1 MATQKPTGDTGE
13 ALSAAEGAETA
24 ALAPAT
30 EPAPAPLVVKK
41 KPGLGAYRSD
51 IDGLRA
57 VAVTAVVIFHIRRA
71 FLPGGFLGVDV
82 FYVISGYVVTG
93 SLMGHPTP
101 NYCEYFAAFYGR
113 RLKRLTPALSLFV
126 LIAVTL
132 VPLLQGLAKEVS
144 VMKLYYLSAQLATVG
159 GANMLYALQEAT
171 YFDPDDVRLE
181 EDPFLHCWSLGVEEQ
196 FYLLFPTLLLLLY
209 PSRTIARTDEEKAAA
224 KVVPPGGASATPVI
238 VAAVLAVVSCAASFY
253 GALQARTS
261 PAWVNFSFYTLPF
274 RFWQLASGAIL
285 HIGLHLHADSLAPI
299 QAAVP
304 RGVMAWPA
312 LVIFVLGFMLD
323 GDFRDPVI
331 QWLWAVGT
339 TIAASL
345 YILAGAPTKSDPT
358 PELPF
363 FHMVCSTDP
372 VVFVGKISYQVYLWH
387 WPTIIFAKQLLRNM
401 DDADVDHAMKLAII
415 GVFILVSGA
424 LLPLVS
430 YTVLEKPIR
439 EWRPEK
445 KMPGARGHMLAIG
458 VMGILMATTV
468 SWVFVLDGP
477 LGEKIAFSQS
487 GTGGNAEAASLEAFH
502 DFVEDGTADLSI
514 DTQFGRSE
522 GNGCGCKFP
531 GIKTGDHMS
540 QAATDDSGDGSKF
553 CFSTYPMNYAMYED
567 DDCEISVTGLNSQPT
582 AVFGAAEAA
591 VIKKCLTPDRES
603 SNYPKPTVFLLGDSH
618 AGSLMPALAYAIRGV
633 YQMRRFRT
641 NTIGLIPHHYG
652 GETDA
657 GHGFHIDM
665 YRMILATLNGV
676 MMPGDIVVMCQFM
689 GNWADNLVTINR
701 DPAQNGA
708 VVDLTL
714 TSLEVLERDLV
725 RSVLSENGGRLV
737 ILGDWPYFND
747 GTAGEPPSGDASA
760 AVADVAVHAM
770 VQGPIKEMAA
780 RNNNTEYMSFVPL
793 FCEQGTVL
801 NETMKLI
808 AGGICSW
815 NIPGTNI
822 NAYHNLNH
830 LNTIGSIYMW
840 PYLCD
845 AMVNLG
851 MDAGT
856 GGAAPVPASMPRLT
870 IASQRNGHM

>member
-1 MATQKPTGDTGE
+1 MATSKPTGDTGE
-13 ALSAAEGAETA
+13 ALAAAEGAQPA
-24 ALAPAT
+24 AAPAVAGT
-30 EPAPAPLVVKK
+30 VAAPKTPNM
-41 KPGLGAYRSD
+41 GYRPD

-57 VAVTAVVIFHIRRA
+57 VAVTAVVIFHINRP

-93 SLMGHPTP
+93 SLMAHPVS

-126 LIAVTL
+126 ILAVTL

-196 FYLLFPTLLLLLY
+196 FYLLFPTLLLMLY
-209 PSRTIARTDEEKAAA
+209 PSWTIIQEKG
-224 KVVPPGGASATPVI
+224 KEKSTSTTPVM
-238 VAAVLAVVSCAASFY
+238 VAAVIAVISCGASFY
-253 GALQARTS
+253 GALQARES
-261 PAWVNFSFYTLPF
+261 PAWVNFTFYTLPF

-285 HIGLHLHADSLAPI
+285 HIGLNLHSEALAPI
-299 QAAVP
+299 QASVP

-312 LVIFVLGFMLD
+312 LVLFALGFVLD
-323 GDFRDPVI
+323 GDFRDPVV
-331 QWLWAVGT
+331 QWMWAVAAT
-339 TIAASL
+339 AASML
-345 YILAGAPTKSDPT
+345 YILAGAPTTDDPK

-363 FHMVCSTDP
+363 FNVVCSTNP
-372 VVFVGKISYQVYLWH
+372 VVFVGKISYQIYLWH
-387 WPTIIFAKQLLRNM
+387 WPTIIFSKQIKKNM
-401 DDADVDHAMKLAII
+401 EDAHTHFGHMKFVII
-415 GVFILVSGA
+415 GVFALTSGV

-430 YTVLEKPIR
+430 YKVLEAPIR
-439 EWRPEK
+439 AWRPEK
-445 KMPGARGHMLAIG
+445 KTPGAKGHMIAIG
-458 VMGILMATTV
+458 AMFVLMAAAV
-468 SWVFVLDGP
+468 GWVFVLDGP

-514 DTQFGRSE
+514 ETKFGRTE
-522 GNGCGCKFP
+522 GNGCGCKWP
-531 GIKTGDHMS
+531 GIKTGDHISM
-540 QAATDDSGDGSKF
+540 AASEEGSDGSKF

-582 AVFGAAEAA
+582 ALFGAAEAA
-591 VIKKCLTPDRES
+591 TIKRCLTPDRES
-603 SNYPKPTVFLLGDSH
+603 DKYPKPTVFLLGDSH

-652 GETDA
+652 GDTDA
-657 GHGFHIDM
+657 GNGFHIDM
-665 YRMILATLNGV
+665 YRMVLATLNGV
-676 MMPGDIVVMCQFM
+676 MQPGDIVVMCQFM

-708 VVDLTL
+708 VVDLELTTL
-714 TSLEVLERDLV
+714 QVLERDLV
-725 RSVLSENGGRLV
+725 KTVLAQNGGRLV

-747 GTAGEPPSGDASA
+747 GTAGEPPSGDDTT

-780 RNNNTEYMSFVPL
+780 RNNNTNYMSFVPL
-793 FCEQGTVL
+793 FCEKGTVL
-801 NETMKLI
+801 NETAKLI
-808 AGGICSW
+808 PDGICSW

-840 PYLCD
+840 PFLCD

-856 GGAAPVPASMPRLT
+856 GAAPPVPASMPRFT
-870 IASQRNGHM
+870 IASQRYGHM